1 MDENVAGGDVD
12 ELFVSIGYADYADG
26 RSSPRRNE
34 WLSSEEEQEVI
45 DVDGDE
51 GQWREEELV
60 EESEAFPLVFPAEAE
75 KGEEAHGEAV
85 EGRD

>member
-12 ELFVSIGYADYADG
+12 ELFVGVGYADYADG
-26 RSSPRRNE
+26 GSSPWRSE
-34 WLSSEEEQEVI
+34 WLSSEEEQEVV

-51 GQWREEELV
+51 GQWREEKLV

-75 KGEEAHGEAV
+75 KGEDAHGEAL
-85 EGRD
+85 